1 MRALNCKHLEDP
13 REHPCE
19 KPDGPEQDPTKRHA
33 LRVKNSEDE
42 PGNRTTLGD
51 FIREVLLEKRPHTSY
66 KRESRDG
73 PTKPR
78 KTLNQ

>member
-1 MRALNCKHLEDP
+1 MP
-13 REHPCE
+13 RPGRDVIGCFE
-19 KPDGPEQDPTKRHA
+19 PD
-33 LRVKNSEDE
+33 SEDE

-51 FIREVLLEKRPHTSY
+51 FIREVLLEKRPLTSY